1 MDKNSMELFSR
12 IRGKCVFLPSFP
24 YTLMFNGYAK
34 ATYPSG
40 QNTFII
46 HILKKWKAESN
57 FCYHFCLIAFYFP
70 LNRLHLPMERDPSF
84 FVEQNWIV
92 HLSWNWI
99 LFNWHW
105 RNVTYCYD
113 SLNEARHWS
122 WLLLLNISCARVSG
136 YIKRVRC
143 FCGRPFFWQCFCGT
157 SCCRERE
164 KSIEKTAPVV
174 AAAE

>member
-1 MDKNSMELFSR
+1 
-12 IRGKCVFLPSFP
+12 
-24 YTLMFNGYAK
+24 
-34 ATYPSG
+34 
-40 QNTFII
+40 
-46 HILKKWKAESN
+46 
-57 FCYHFCLIAFYFP
+57 
-70 LNRLHLPMERDPSF
+70 MERDPSF

-105 RNVTYCYD
+105 QNVTYCYD

-143 FCGRPFFWQCFCGT
+143 FCGRPFFLTMFLRYVVLQRKREIYKKNS
-157 SCCRERE
+157 SCCCCCWITLEECACRWKRTGRHCPWQWNMLAKIRLT
-164 KSIEKTAPVV
+164 KSCMTKNKHCKVMKKI
-174 AAAE
+174 AEIAWSLMLIIVELECLTQGE